1 MASLQAKNQTSIKQV
16 SICLL
21 LHHSQRTIENPKFK
35 STFCSIFEAM
45 LVKNGMVQSKLGA
58 YSSVIQTAFTRNSK
72 ICSEVTQ
79 VIPVLN

>member
-21 LHHSQRTIENPKFK
+21 LHHSQKPIENPKFK
-35 STFCSIFEAM
+35 STFCSIFEVM
-45 LVKNGMVQSKLGA
+45 LVKNGMVQSKLGPH
-58 YSSVIQTAFTRNSK
+58 SSEIQTTFTRNSK

-79 VIPVLN
+79 VIPVFN